1 LAPLCF
7 FNAPQKTG
15 VADCGRN
22 VGWLKAVQRAAE
34 LKPDLILLDI
44 GLPGLNGIEA
54 ARRIRRL
61 VPESKIIFLTQESSA
76 GAVQEALSLGA
87 RGYVVKANARR
98 ELLNAVEAVLSGKTF
113 VKSGTGN

>member
-1 LAPLCF
+1 MLLKKPGF
-7 FNAPQKTG
+7 QI
-15 VADCGRN
+15 
-22 VGWLKAVQRAAE
+22 VGETLDGLIAVQRAVE

-44 GLPGLNGIEA
+44 GLPGLNGIEG

-61 VPESKIIFLTQESSA
+61 VPESKIIFLTQEE
-76 GAVQEALSLGA
+76 AVQEALSLGA